1 MKRNRIAIIGGG
13 GAGTTAAW
21 LLDQVHDV
29 VLFEAG
35 DRLGGHAYTHRL
47 KIGEQDVHVDMGVE
61 YFNERL
67 SPNLFAMHGLFGIE
81 TFVAP
86 LSFRASFPGRDQ
98 YWSNI
103 VVDGGVRDT
112 LAEEFDRF
120 HLDMARVLS
129 AGDPGM
135 KKMSVGQFLER
146 NGYSEDFACQ
156 ALLPLMTT
164 FSGCNAPSLD
174 YNLMYV
180 AVSFNM
186 SLLSFFSPG
195 YWRKAKGG
203 IDSYIRHIAGLLG
216 DKVRLRTPVRTVR
229 TRADGRV
236 DVVTEAG
243 TEVFDQV
250 VFATHADMTLKLLDQ
265 PSERHR
271 DILGRFDYVATHS
284 VFHDDERV
292 LAAGGNAGEY
302 CEFVMPER
310 QDGGERRQQYGHMTR
325 VNNRLHAYA
334 GIEAPLLVTFDPKQ
348 EIPAERIHVDKHWK
362 LPKLRP
368 ADFYQKTRFRT
379 IQGEGNLW
387 YCGTDTSL
395 TGHEGATVSGMVI
408 AHRLGAAYPFAGNA
422 LASIQ
427 FNVIK
432 DLMGV
437 HKRSERVRAMVGD
450 VIFST
455 AKRLSMHKTQSHKFI
470 KDIFV

>member
-1 MKRNRIAIIGGG
+1 MRRDSIAIIGGG

-21 LLDQVHDV
+21 LLDQVHDI
-29 VLFEAG
+29 VLFEAE
-35 DRLGGHAYTHRL
+35 DRLGGHAYTHRMAQAG
-47 KIGEQDVHVDMGVE
+47 GEVHIDMGVE

-86 LSFRASFPGRDQ
+86 LSFRASFPGENR

-103 VVDGGVRDT
+103 VVDGALRGA
-112 LAEEFDRF
+112 LAEELDRF
-120 HLDMARVLS
+120 HLDMAQVLS
-129 AGDPGM
+129 AGDPAL
-135 KKMSVGQFLER
+135 KKMSVGQYLER
-146 NGYSEDFACQ
+146 NGYSEDFACH

-186 SLLSFFSPG
+186 SLLSFFTPG

-203 IDSYIRHIAGLLG
+203 IDGYIRRIAADLG
-216 DKVRLRTPVRTVR
+216 DKVRLNTPVRKVR
-229 TRADGRV
+229 TRPDGKV
-236 DVVTEAG
+236 EVVSDAG
-243 TEVFDQV
+243 SEIFDYA
-250 VFATHADMTLKLLDQ
+250 VFATHADVTLSILDA

-271 DILGRFDYVATHS
+271 DILGRFEYVATRS
-284 VFHDDERV
+284 VFHNDERV
-292 LAAGGNAGEY
+292 LAPGGAMGEY
-302 CEFVMPER
+302 CEFVMPEWHVEGEGR
-310 QDGGERRQQYGHMTR
+310 QRYGQLTR
-325 VNNRLHAYA
+325 VNNRLQAYA
-334 GIEAPLLVTFDPKQ
+334 AAEAPLLVTFDPKQ
-348 EIPAERIHVDKHWK
+348 PIDAERIHAEKHWK

-368 ADFYQKTRFRT
+368 GDFYQKTRLRT

-408 AHRLGAAYPFAGNA
+408 AVRLGAMYPFEGNT

-437 HKRSERVRAMVGD
+437 RKRSERVQAMIADAV
-450 VIFST
+450 FSV